1 MMSLYRKN
9 ADYDSDAY
17 LEFSA
22 DDGKMMS
29 DFRIICTHTQTKK
42 KLVEYKQTYDF
53 EMKIV
58 TSNSII
64 LTLWSILQP
73 RHGSAIQIPQT

>member
-29 DFRIICTHTQTKK
+29 DFRIICTHTHKK
-42 KLVEYKQTYDF
+42 KVSR
-53 EMKIV
+53 I
-58 TSNSII
+58 
-64 LTLWSILQP
+64 
-73 RHGSAIQIPQT
+73 